1 MPRSTWLKAFVVFF
15 ALWAS
20 YSQADNGWQPVQE
33 TIRKSDKDTR
43 QYQAIRLD
51 NGMVVLLVSDSQAV
65 KSFLHSLSRWVPL
78 KTLPHI
84 PAWLII
90 LSICP

>member
-65 KSFLHSLSRWVPL
+65 KSLSALVVPVGPL
-78 KTLPHI
+78 KIRRTSGPG
-84 PAWLII
+84 A
-90 LSICP
+90 LS